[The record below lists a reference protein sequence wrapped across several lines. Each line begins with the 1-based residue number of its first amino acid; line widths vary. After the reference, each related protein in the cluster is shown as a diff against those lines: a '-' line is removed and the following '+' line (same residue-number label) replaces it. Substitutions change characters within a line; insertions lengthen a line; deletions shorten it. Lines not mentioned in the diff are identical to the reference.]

1 MGNVESVISKTQIPK
16 DLVDMPGISTG
27 FQPPSV
33 YESRLCVLGPPGDGK
48 STFLNSDPS
57 IFVMDFERGGR
68 TVADPRAIRFS
79 IPHDVDPA
87 KADEFVAGAIRRI
100 VERKLKG
107 ATDIKMIALDTIDE
121 MIELFL
127 DAACKRG
134 GVLDPMDLKDGF
146 SNGYTVVRKQVFGL
160 LDYIYRSGL
169 GWAVAAHIATKTV
182 RVGGEDKQ
190 LTGLAITDSFQKPLV
205 RKCEHQLFLSRGT
218 RVEVCPG
225 EDREVSGRIVKGQP
239 ISRNVECRQITT
251 KPGGLWKGG
260 EASDVKVR
268 VPLPE
273 TICLPRKGGF
283 GEFIQAYNQAVKTLI
298 GATE

>member
-1 MGNVESVISKTQIPK
+1 MESVITKTQIPK
-16 DLVDMPGISTG
+16 DLQNLPGIATG
-27 FQPPSV
+27 FQPPSI
-33 YESRLCVLGPPGDGK
+33 YEARLCVLGPPGDGK

-57 IFVMDFERGGR
+57 ILVLDFEKGGR
-68 TVADPRAIRFS
+68 TVADPRAIRVS
-79 IPHDVDPA
+79 VPNDVEPT
-87 KADEFVAGAIRRI
+87 KTDEFIAGTIRKI
-100 VERKLKG
+100 VERKQKG
-107 ATDIKMIALDTIDE
+107 ATDIKMIAFDTIDE
-121 MIELFL
+121 MIEMFL
-127 DAACKRG
+127 DAACKRA
-134 GVLDPMDLKDGF
+134 GVQDPMDMKNGF

-160 LDYIYRSGL
+160 LDYIYRAGM

-218 RVEVCPG
+218 RVEVVPG
-225 EDREVSGRIVKGQP
+225 EDREVNGRIIKGQP
-239 ISRNVECRQITT
+239 TSRNVECRMITT

-273 TICLPRKGGF
+273 TICLPRTGGF
-283 GEFIQAYNQAVKTLI
+283 SEFIQAYDNAVKELT
-298 GATE
+298 GETV